1 MEIDRKQ
8 ITPRQRDV
16 QRPSIA
22 FRAVDIRILI
32 LRAFVSGRTALAR
45 RRDEPER
52 SSIIIFFSHSA
63 SLFIY
68 PRRCLSKAATN
79 MVYGAP
85 RSRSPPEGREQGRIS
100 TGPSPVEHNAPII
113 FSPFVYPACVHCLY
127 NVPGVGV
134 ISRLLHLLDLSFS
147 FLFAVANGHDTIV
160 KPKEALDDARTS
172 RRIQRGR
179 KGWLV
184 AGVEKDRIR
193 QARRPGTITVISHG
207 RRK

>member
-1 MEIDRKQ
+1 MDRSKTNYLATKRRTKTVHC
-8 ITPRQRDV
+8 IP
-16 QRPSIA
+16 
-22 FRAVDIRILI
+22 
-32 LRAFVSGRTALAR
+32 SGRYPHPDIAGLCVWSDSASR

-68 PRRCLSKAATN
+68 PRRYLSKAATN
-79 MVYGAP
+79 MVYGVP
-85 RSRSPPEGREQGRIS
+85 RSRRPPEGREQGRIS

-179 KGWLV
+179 GKGV
-184 AGVEKDRIR
+184 V
-193 QARRPGTITVISHG
+193 G
-207 RRK
+207 RGGGEG